1 MATGLYSAL
10 SGAIGQTHAL
20 DVTANNM
27 ANIGTT
33 GFKGSRVVFKEM
45 LAEADGIVN
54 QSHRQVRLDDVKTDF
69 STGGIKVT
77 NGALDVAITG
87 EGFFEVETESGTRY
101 TRAGAFKVDEQGN
114 LAMLEGHRVM
124 GDGGP
129 IATPPDK
136 ALHLMENGQIMAG
149 DLELGKLKVVEFSD
163 KSKLVQAGHN
173 LWKAPEGVEG
183 ETIENPMV
191 IPGAIERSNVNAV
204 KAMTEIIRISR
215 SYEALLKAVETFR
228 TADKRTVQDLGR

>member
-1 MATGLYSAL
+1 MANGLYSAL

-54 QSHRQVRLDDVKTDF
+54 QSHRQVRLDDIKTDF
-69 STGGIKVT
+69 AAGGIKVT
-77 NGALDVAITG
+77 NRALDVAISG
-87 EGFFEVETESGTRY
+87 DGFFEVETEQGLRY
-101 TRAGAFKVDEQGN
+101 TRAGSFKVDQEGN
-114 LAMLEGHRVM
+114 LAMHEGHLLM

-136 ALHLMENGQIMAG
+136 ALLIMENGQVMAE
-149 DLELGKLKVVEFSD
+149 DLELGKLKIVEFADRSQ
-163 KSKLVQAGHN
+163 LEQVGHS
-173 LWKAPEGVEG
+173 LWKAPEGIES
-183 ETIENPMV
+183 EIIENARV

-204 KAMTEIIRISR
+204 KAMTEMVRISR

-228 TADKRTVQDLGR
+228 TADKRTVSDLGK

>member
-1 MATGLYSAL
+1 MANGIYSAL

-33 GFKGSRVVFKEM
+33 GFKGSRTVFKEM

-54 QSHRQVRLDDVKTDF
+54 ESHRQVRLDDVQTDF

-77 NGALDVAITG
+77 NNSLDVAISG
-87 EGFFEVETESGTRY
+87 DGFFEVETEDGLRY
-101 TRAGAFKVDEQGN
+101 TRAGSFKINQEGN
-114 LAMLEGHRVM
+114 LTMLEGHLLI

-129 IATPPDK
+129 VATPPDK
-136 ALHLMENGQIMAG
+136 ALHLMENGQIMAD
-149 DLELGKLKVVEFSD
+149 DLELGKLKIVEFKD
-163 KSKLVQAGHN
+163 RSKLVQTGHN
-173 LWKAPEGVEG
+173 LWKAPEGLES
-183 ETIENPMV
+183 EILEEPRV

-204 KAMTEIIRISR
+204 KAMTEMVRISR

-228 TADKRTVQDLGR
+228 TADKRTVSDLGR

>member
-87 EGFFEVETESGTRY
+87 EGFFEVETENGPRY
-101 TRAGAFKVDEQGN
+101 TRAGAFKVDD
-114 LAMLEGHRVM
+114 M
-124 GDGGP
+124 GD
-129 IATPPDK
+129 
-136 ALHLMENGQIMAG
+136 L
-149 DLELGKLKVVEFSD
+149 VVASYQF
-163 KSKLVQAGHN
+163 LR
-173 LWKAPEGVEG
+173 G
-183 ETIENPMV
+183 E
-191 IPGAIERSNVNAV
+191 
-204 KAMTEIIRISR
+204 
-215 SYEALLKAVETFR
+215 
-228 TADKRTVQDLGR
+228 